1 MGNTY
6 VYEFLI
12 VFEPPSDF
20 RAKLA
25 QSYLKI
31 KLHPLYI
38 LCIVPILTYTSKS
51 CAKSILGKDL
61 RAKKNNNNNIQDYPL
76 TNPIIYVYL
85 GYKKQTINQRNS
97 Q

>member
-1 MGNTY
+1 LGNTY

-25 QSYLKI
+25 QNYVKI
-31 KLHPLYI
+31 KLPLCSTY
-38 LCIVPILTYTSKS
+38 VAYTSKS

-61 RAKKNNNNNIQDYPL
+61 RTKK
-76 TNPIIYVYL
+76 
-85 GYKKQTINQRNS
+85 
-97 Q
+97 